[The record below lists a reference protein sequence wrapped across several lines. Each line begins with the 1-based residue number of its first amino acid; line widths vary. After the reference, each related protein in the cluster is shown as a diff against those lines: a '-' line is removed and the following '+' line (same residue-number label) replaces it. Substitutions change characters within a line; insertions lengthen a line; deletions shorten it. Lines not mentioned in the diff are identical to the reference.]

1 MYALLIHP
9 VCVMTYTAVI
19 GEWERVNLVVRM
31 APIFYITQ
39 YGTSKNLRIW
49 KRSIIIIRMEGRQD
63 RDGIHEAWLMNR
75 FEHADTPTPSHNP
88 YIVAWCATRKL
99 HLYSITVATSK

>member
-39 YGTSKNLRIW
+39 YGTSKNLRI
-49 KRSIIIIRMEGRQD
+49 
-63 RDGIHEAWLMNR
+63 
-75 FEHADTPTPSHNP
+75 
-88 YIVAWCATRKL
+88 
-99 HLYSITVATSK
+99 